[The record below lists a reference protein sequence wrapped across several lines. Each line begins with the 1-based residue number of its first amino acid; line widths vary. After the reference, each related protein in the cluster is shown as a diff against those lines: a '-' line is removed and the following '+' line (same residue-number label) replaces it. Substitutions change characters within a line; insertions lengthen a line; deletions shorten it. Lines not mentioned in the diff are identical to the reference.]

1 MNLLKIEGFVMGMIF
16 HGNKLLSAASEEV
29 KLKLERRKTIA
40 TFNFQFS
47 NGKGDRQKQNLLK
60 FGARL

>member
-1 MNLLKIEGFVMGMIF
+1 MGMIF